1 MTTDKIFMLMGCA
14 LSGSGVALGAFGAH
28 GLRKLLSSEML
39 SVYQTGVLY
48 QLIHGI
54 ALLVVGLIWRQFG
67 GSLVSS
73 AGWFLFTGTLLFSGS
88 LYILSMT
95 SVRYVGLLTPLGG
108 VAFIIGWALLFAG
121 ILRST

>member
-1 MTTDKIFMLMGCA
+1 MLMGCA